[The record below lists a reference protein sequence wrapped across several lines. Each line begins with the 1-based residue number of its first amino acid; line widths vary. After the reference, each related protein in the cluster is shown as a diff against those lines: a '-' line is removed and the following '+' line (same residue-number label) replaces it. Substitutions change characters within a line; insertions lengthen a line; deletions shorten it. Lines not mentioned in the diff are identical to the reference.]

1 MQDTLHLAAPKPR
14 MIAHRGASGLETEN
28 TASAFVAAGNRS
40 YYGIETDVHRT
51 RDGAFIIIH
60 DDNTRR
66 VAGDAMQVED
76 TTLETLRALRLLDKD
91 GQRGRRDLMLP
102 TLSEYAGICRHYG
115 KQAVL
120 ELKNPMTAGDV
131 GRIVDTLRK
140 EGWLEHTTFISFDLD
155 NLKHLRRLLPEQK
168 AQYLVE
174 QDSPELLPTL
184 LHNRLDLDIYWK
196 ALTEQRVRE
205 LHSHGIEINV
215 WTVDDP
221 ADARRLADWGVDYIT
236 SNCVE

>member
-1 MQDTLHLAAPKPR
+1 MQDTLHLASPKPR
-14 MIAHRGASGLETEN
+14 MIAHRGVSSLETEN

-51 RDGAFIIIH
+51 SDGAFVIIH
-60 DDNTRR
+60 DDSTRR
-66 VAGDAMQVED
+66 VAGDDLTVEN
-76 TTLETLRALRLLDKD
+76 TTLETLRSLRLMDKD
-91 GQRGRRDLMLP
+91 GRRGRRDLMLP
-102 TLSEYAGICRHYG
+102 TLPEYAGICRRYD

-120 ELKNPMTAGDV
+120 ELKNPMAAEDIA
-131 GRIVDTLRK
+131 RIADILR
-140 EGWLEHTTFISFDLD
+140 EAGWLERTTFISFDLD
-155 NLKHLRRLLPEQK
+155 NLKHLRGMLPEQK
-168 AQYLVE
+168 AQYLVSA
-174 QDSPELLPTL
+174 DSPELLPTL
-184 LHNRLDLDIYWK
+184 LQYHLDLDVHFK
-196 ALTEQRVRE
+196 ALTEARVKE

>member
-1 MQDTLHLAAPKPR
+1 MQDTLHLASPKPR
-14 MIAHRGASGLETEN
+14 MIAHRGVSSLETEN

-51 RDGAFIIIH
+51 SDGAFVIIH
-60 DDNTRR
+60 DDSTRR
-66 VAGDAMQVED
+66 VAGDDLTVEN
-76 TTLETLRALRLLDKD
+76 TTLETLRSLRLMDKD
-91 GQRGRRDLMLP
+91 GRRGRRDLMLP
-102 TLSEYAGICRHYG
+102 TLPEYAGICRRYD

-120 ELKNPMTAGDV
+120 ELKNPMAAEDIARIADV
-131 GRIVDTLRK
+131 LR
-140 EGWLEHTTFISFDLD
+140 EAGWLERTTFISFDLD
-155 NLKHLRRLLPEQK
+155 NLKHLRSMLPEQK
-168 AQYLVE
+168 AQYLVSA
-174 QDSPELLPTL
+174 DSPELLPTL
-184 LHNRLDLDIYWK
+184 LQYHLDLDMHFK
-196 ALTEQRVRE
+196 ALTEARVKE

>member
-1 MQDTLHLAAPKPR
+1 MRDTLHLASPKPR
-14 MIAHRGASGLETEN
+14 MIAHRGVSSLETEN

-51 RDGAFIIIH
+51 SDGAFVIIH
-60 DDNTRR
+60 DDSTRR
-66 VAGDAMQVED
+66 VAGDDLTVES
-76 TTLETLRALRLLDKD
+76 TTLETLCSLRLMDKD
-91 GQRGRRDLMLP
+91 GRRGRRDLMLP
-102 TLSEYAGICRHYG
+102 TLPEYAGICRRYD

-120 ELKNPMTAGDV
+120 ELKNPMAAEDIV
-131 GRIVDTLRK
+131 RIADILR
-140 EGWLEHTTFISFDLD
+140 EAGWLERTTFISFDLG
-155 NLKHLRRLLPEQK
+155 NLKHIRRMLPEQK
-168 AQYLVE
+168 AQYLVSE
-174 QDSPELLPTL
+174 DSPELLPTL
-184 LHNRLDLDIYWK
+184 LQYHLDLDMYFRV
-196 ALTEQRVRE
+196 LTEARVKE

>member
-1 MQDTLHLAAPKPR
+1 MRDTLHLASPKPR
-14 MIAHRGASGLETEN
+14 MIAHRGVSSLETEN

-51 RDGAFIIIH
+51 SDGAFVIIH
-60 DDNTRR
+60 DDSTRR
-66 VAGDAMQVED
+66 VAGDDLTVEN
-76 TTLETLRALRLLDKD
+76 TTLETLRSLRLMDKD
-91 GQRGRRDLMLP
+91 GRRGRRDLMLP
-102 TLSEYAGICRHYG
+102 TLPEYAGICRRYD

-120 ELKNPMTAGDV
+120 ELKNPMAAEDIARIADV
-131 GRIVDTLRK
+131 LR
-140 EGWLEHTTFISFDLD
+140 EAGWLERTTFISFDLD
-155 NLKHLRRLLPEQK
+155 NLKHLRSMLPEQK
-168 AQYLVE
+168 AQYLVSA
-174 QDSPELLPTL
+174 DSPELLPTL
-184 LHNRLDLDIYWK
+184 LQYHLDLDMHFK
-196 ALTEQRVRE
+196 ALTEARVKE

>member
-1 MQDTLHLAAPKPR
+1 MQDTLHLASPKPR
-14 MIAHRGASGLETEN
+14 MIAHRGVSSLETEN

-51 RDGAFIIIH
+51 LDGAFVIIH
-60 DDNTRR
+60 DDSTRR
-66 VAGDAMQVED
+66 VAGDDLTVEN
-76 TTLETLRALRLLDKD
+76 TTLETLRSLRLMDKD
-91 GQRGRRDLMLP
+91 GRRGRRDLMLP
-102 TLSEYAGICRHYG
+102 TLPEYAGICRRYD

-120 ELKNPMTAGDV
+120 ELKNPMAAEDIARIADV
-131 GRIVDTLRK
+131 LR
-140 EGWLEHTTFISFDLD
+140 EAGWLERTTFISFDLD
-155 NLKHLRRLLPEQK
+155 NLKHLRSMLPDHK
-168 AQYLVE
+168 AQYLVSG
-174 QDSPELLPTL
+174 DSAEMLPTL
-184 LHNRLDLDIYWK
+184 LQYHLDLDMHFK
-196 ALTEQRVRE
+196 ALTEARVKE